1 MPHAPAGEDIPCTRG
16 RVCDAS
22 FRGDVRRLRLLRGR
36 DLDLRRTVGGCQG
49 LRGAV
54 FPLRAEVGGA
64 VSVNLTNTA
73 IKLLGV
79 FPFEVSERLALLIL
93 CWRADEN
100 GETRMT
106 KAELERQ
113 TGLSKPTVLK
123 TIQRLQMMRLV
134 SGKQLTVGVSAL
146 IHLLAESESA
156 EGQTSLPS
164 KGQTSLPFSEE
175 KGQTSLPSGETE
187 RLKGFTSEGQD
198 VLQKRLKDL
207 TPYRQDYKTHTNACA
222 RACEGSS
229 VSGEGAPTGD
239 GQAESRVQVVQA
251 RPSSSLT
258 VRVEAAEVV
267 DKESLGLFLKEY
279 PKRAMNR
286 LVVCAEWAALEA
298 EGFAGKRLL
307 AAMREAR
314 MSKQWCE
321 DGGRYVP
328 RAEIFLHDRRFED
341 FLSAAAERASVKT
354 HEQMLADEE
363 AEARKRAAI
372 DDIIAEEF
380 FGGAPIESMEDV
392 MARNA
397 KRPEAEK
404 IYEERKRAGTLKP
417 VRLAID
423 EVRER
428 EAREKEASH
437 V

>member
-1 MPHAPAGEDIPCTRG
+1 MS
-16 RVCDAS
+16 VS
-22 FRGDVRRLRLLRGR
+22 LLN
-36 DLDLRRTVGGCQG
+36 TV
-49 LRGAV
+49 
-54 FPLRAEVGGA
+54 LRAGKGLPL
-64 VSVNLTNTA
+64 NL
-73 IKLLGV
+73 G
-79 FPFEVSERLALLIL
+79 ERLVLLVAA
-93 CWRADEN
+93 WRADES
-100 GETRMT
+100 GRTFM
-106 KAELERQ
+106 AGLAIVQ
-113 TGLSKPTVLK
+113 QAGLSTQAGYPALK
-123 TIQRLQMMRLV
+123 RLLGFGLLRSTRPVTIDVSRLSQMALAATLEGDAAGEAGEETSKELANNSKELANNSKELV
-134 SGKQLTVGVSAL
+134 SKEVVNNSKEVASKEVASKE
-146 IHLLAESESA
+146 LASKELANSV
-156 EGQTSLPS
+156 TSKLPS
-164 KGQTSLPFSEE
+164 TSKELATINY
-175 KGQTSLPSGETE
+175 KTN
-187 RLKGFTSEGQD
+187 
-198 VLQKRLKDL
+198 
-207 TPYRQDYKTHTNACA
+207 KTHTNACA
-222 RACEGSS
+222 REGSS

-239 GQAESRVQVVQA
+239 GEASGRVRVVKAQPA
-251 RPSSSLT
+251 PST
-258 VRVEAAEVV
+258 APMTIRVEAAEVQ
-267 DKESLGLFLKEY
+267 DKASLGLFLKEY

-341 FLSAAAERASVKT
+341 FLPAAAERASVKT

-397 KRPEAEK
+397 KRPEAER

>member
-1 MPHAPAGEDIPCTRG
+1 MS
-16 RVCDAS
+16 VS
-22 FRGDVRRLRLLRGR
+22 LLN
-36 DLDLRRTVGGCQG
+36 TV
-49 LRGAV
+49 
-54 FPLRAEVGGA
+54 LRAGRGLPLNVG
-64 VSVNLTNTA
+64 
-73 IKLLGV
+73 
-79 FPFEVSERLALLIL
+79 ERLVLLVAA
-93 CWRADEN
+93 WRADES
-100 GETRMT
+100 GRTFMAGLAILQQAGLSTQAGYPALRRLAGFGLLRETRPVTIDVSKLSQMALAAT
-106 KAELERQ
+106 LEDGSADAGGEEISKEVASKELAK
-113 TGLSKPTVLK
+113 TSKE
-123 TIQRLQMMRLV
+123 LV
-134 SGKQLTVGVSAL
+134 SKE
-146 IHLLAESESA
+146 LASKEIASKELANSVA
-156 EGQTSLPS
+156 SKLSSTSKELA
-164 KGQTSLPFSEE
+164 TINI
-175 KGQTSLPSGETE
+175 ETN
-187 RLKGFTSEGQD
+187 
-198 VLQKRLKDL
+198 
-207 TPYRQDYKTHTNACA
+207 KTRSNACA

-229 VSGEGAPTGD
+229 SVPGEGAPTGD

-298 EGFAGKRLL
+298 EGFTGKSILG
-307 AAMREAR
+307 AMREAK

-341 FLSAAAERASVKT
+341 FLPAAAERASVKT